1 MGAWVY
7 VLIAAGMALFLWL
20 WWRSRV
26 RALEIRTLAESCG
39 YHYLGKSLPRS
50 LSLSRGPFNSITS
63 VWNVIDG
70 DPRGK
75 RVVAFD
81 CKFGEGKGSWRRTVI
96 AVKPEMSNITVS
108 SFDPSLRLEQ
118 TDDWV
123 FIYRPKDFALV
134 SRQLTPIPELR
145 AYLESV

>member
-1 MGAWVY
+1 MY
-7 VLIAAGMALFLWL
+7 VLIAGGTALFLWF

-39 YHYLGKSLPRS
+39 FHCLGNSLPRS
-50 LSLSRGPFNSITS
+50 LSLSGRPFNSITS

-75 RVVAFD
+75 RVIAFD
-81 CKFGEGKGSWRRTVI
+81 CRFGEGKASWRRTVI
-96 AVKPEMSNITVS
+96 AVKTEMSNITVS
-108 SFDPSLRLEQ
+108 SFDPYLLLEQ
-118 TDDWV
+118 KDDWV

-145 AYLESV
+145 AYLENV